1 MHFFMVMMED
11 DIPTPPER
19 VTEEAEVRGRK
30 RLIDWIWP
38 RGPLW
43 VRVLR
48 IVFVILLLP
57 YALILLYWPSFI
69 HPVSTL
75 MISDLALFR
84 GYDRRWVD
92 IDEIAPVL
100 VKSVMMSEDGQFCSH
115 YGVDLVQLK
124 GVIDDALEGN
134 ETRGAS
140 TIPMQTVKNLYLFN
154 GRSFI
159 RKGLELPLAFAT
171 DFLWSK
177 ARIMEVYLNIAE
189 WGPGIYGIEAAAQTY
204 FKVPA
209 SKLSASQAALLAAAL
224 PNPYV
229 RVPSRPSRGMR
240 AIAGIIARRAAAS
253 GEYVRCIYP

>member
-1 MHFFMVMMED
+1 MHFVMGMMED
-11 DIPTPPER
+11 EIPAPAESER
-19 VTEEAEVRGRK
+19 QEAEVGTRK
-30 RLIDWIWP
+30 RLIDRIWP

-43 VRVLR
+43 LRVLR
-48 IVFVILLLP
+48 LLFVILLLP
-57 YALILLYWPSFI
+57 YALILLYWPPFV

-92 IDEIAPVL
+92 LEKIAPVM

-124 GVIDDALEGN
+124 GVIDDALNGE

-171 DFLWSK
+171 DFVWSK

-229 RVPSRPSRGMR
+229 RVPNKPSRGMR

-253 GEYVRCIYP
+253 GDYVRCVYP

>member
-1 MHFFMVMMED
+1 MHFFMGMIEED
-11 DIPTPPER
+11 SPAPLESAA
-19 VTEEAEVRGRK
+19 EEGEVRRRK

-43 VRVLR
+43 LR
-48 IVFVILLLP
+48 ILRLVFVILLLP
-57 YALILLYWPSFI
+57 YALILLYWVPFV

-75 MISDLALFR
+75 MLSDLVLLK
-84 GYDRRWVD
+84 GYDRRW
-92 IDEIAPVL
+92 IEIGKIAPVL
-100 VKSVMMSEDGQFCSH
+100 VKSVMMSEDGQFCAH
-115 YGVDLVQLK
+115 YGVDTVQLK
-124 GVIDDALEGN
+124 GVIEDAMEGHA
-134 ETRGAS
+134 TRGAS

-171 DFLWSK
+171 DFVWSK
-177 ARIMEVYLNIAE
+177 ERIMEVYLNIAE

-209 SKLSASQAALLAAAL
+209 SKLSAGQAALLAAAL

-229 RVPSRPSRGMR
+229 RIPNKPSRGMK
-240 AIAGIIARRAAAS
+240 AIAGLIARRAAAS
-253 GEYVRCIYP
+253 GDYVRCIYP